1 MTLGGFKRASSTFKQ
16 VNTVQGKQE
25 HWEELQRF
33 VAAAARKLETSSLK
47 GCCKDTIKDWSQE
60 QVLNKTP
67 TLKICVKKLDFWW
80 FFTGWRDR
88 VVTDRERGEKGA
100 DGKQGIERSVCT
112 VQRQKQCYVMQ
123 YFVITMLCALCRES
137 RECTV
142 LRTHIEQVVSGAGVD

>member
-33 VAAAARKLETSSLK
+33 VAAASRKLGTSSLK
-47 GCCKDTIKDWSQE
+47 RCCKDTIKDWLQE
-60 QVLNKTP
+60 QVLNKRP

-80 FFTGWRDR
+80 VLQGWRDR
-88 VVTDRERGEKGA
+88 VVTDRERAMA

-123 YFVITMLCALCRES
+123 YFVITMLCALCRAS
-137 RECTV
+137 RECAV